1 MSTSILNKFYP
12 FSEAVAEKVHNLGSD
27 TFYIQLLNSPISAS
41 CAVEADLPAD
51 IGTGN
56 GYITGG
62 FSAGSA
68 VSSSQTNGVYT
79 LKLANY
85 TVTASGGV
93 LGPFRYLVI
102 YNQTSTNDNLVG
114 WMDYGQSISLN
125 NGESFYIQFDQTMGV
140 LTLQ

>member
-1 MSTSILNKFYP
+1 MSTAILNKFYP
-12 FSEAVAEKVHNLGSD
+12 FSEALAEKVHNLGSD

-56 GYITGG
+56 GYTSGG

-68 VSSSQTNGVYT
+68 VYSGQSNGVYV
-79 LKLANY
+79 LKIANQ

-93 LGPFRYLVI
+93 LGPFQQVVI
-102 YNQTSTNDNLVG
+102 YNQTSTNDNLIG
-114 WMDYGQSISLN
+114 WMDYGLPISLN
-125 NGESFYIQFDQTMGV
+125 NGENFYIQFDQTMGV